1 MQRDFLDD
9 DCVTLLSVNHEKPK
23 EEMQQLLLQWN
34 YDYLTATYL
43 ILLSRKAKGK
53 PLQLGS
59 HTLESLKKSQL
70 EVMWHNIY
78 YYILL
83 YLYTIYIIII
93 IYLYYYLRQS
103 MEQLDDKVFW

>member
-70 EVMWHNIY
+70 EVCG
-78 YYILL
+78 
-83 YLYTIYIIII
+83 TIYIII
-93 IYLYYYLRQS
+93 YYYIYIQYILLLLYIYTIISDRAWNS
-103 MEQLDDKVFW
+103 